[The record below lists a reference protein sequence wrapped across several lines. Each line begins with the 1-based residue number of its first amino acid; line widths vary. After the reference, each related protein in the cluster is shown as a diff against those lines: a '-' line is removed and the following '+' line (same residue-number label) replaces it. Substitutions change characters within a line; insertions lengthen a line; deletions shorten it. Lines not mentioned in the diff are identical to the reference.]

1 MTDYIIYLL
10 SSVMLGSTILV
21 IGVHNPIH
29 SILLLILVF
38 VLGSLILFFI
48 QMEVFGL
55 IFLIVYVGAIVI
67 LFLFIIMML
76 DIKVL
81 NTAQKIR
88 EFFSYRNLLIG
99 IVLLEILIYINQ
111 DFFFLLK
118 NDYLTEY
125 SNQEFAFSHPYV
137 NFSAYIKPLS
147 HLGSIGEALFT
158 EAHNIEAF
166 ILTGIL
172 LFVAMVGAIIV
183 TIDEGNKKTVKQQN
197 IGMQVIK
204 NVDNTVYNLKT
215 LK

>member
-67 LFLFIIMML
+67 LFLFIIMIL
-76 DIKVL
+76 YIKVL

-88 EFFSYRNLLIG
+88 EFFSYRNSLIA

-118 NDYLTEY
+118 NEHLTEV
-125 SNQEFAFSHPYV
+125 SNSEFVFSHPYV
-137 NFSAYIKPLS
+137 DFSAYIKPLS
-147 HLGSIGEALFT
+147 HLSSIGEALFT

-197 IGMQVIK
+197 VGMQVIK
-204 NVDNTVYNLKT
+204 SVDNTVYNLKT